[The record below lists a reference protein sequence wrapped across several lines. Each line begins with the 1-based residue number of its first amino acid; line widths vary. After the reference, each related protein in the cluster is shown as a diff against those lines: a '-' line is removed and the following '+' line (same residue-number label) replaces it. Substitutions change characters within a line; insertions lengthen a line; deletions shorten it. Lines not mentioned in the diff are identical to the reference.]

1 MARSHFRDALVGK
14 VGSSLAVLANATVI
28 VANPGTEDPIAA
40 TLYADESSGATLP
53 NPLTTGPDGG
63 LDLWLAATAVVDLV
77 ITSAAGF
84 ASPGNHKVI
93 PKVGVGPIATEIV
106 DRGSVQSITGQ
117 KTLASPILNTPE
129 INSPTLNTPT
139 ITGQVLLPAG
149 SSGAPAIAKTGDTN
163 TGPYWP
169 AADTYAIQ
177 VGASEAIRMRL
188 GSKFAQV
195 GIGNVGEPGPGGQ
208 SNIFHVHFSNSS
220 ASFGDVVGAAIEIT
234 NESNSGG
241 AGSVPD
247 SSAISAYH
255 YVTAAT
261 GDLSSRA
268 LEAQVIVGHASA
280 NPSANSTS
288 QAIEAAIHTLAAGDG
303 TRKTGVIHLGS
314 YDAAGFAG
322 GVAADYALRIWGA
335 RGYIR
340 GIIQED
346 TAGNLIFHT
355 NGSDGSV
362 TTAGHVS
369 MTGTGKR
376 VIIDGNN
383 ATIANRTFVQ
393 TKNANSPTYLG
404 VVPNGTSLISGV
416 MVANEQG
423 LTNFSYGL
431 LEVTNGVVRLNT
443 AKAGSGSVVPMEL
456 QYDGTKRIE
465 LNSTG
470 LGIFGVSPVARA
482 AAMTQTYSTA
492 DRTLSAY
499 TSNAQGTTFGG
510 INNAQAGNVYAQVS
524 NLESLRVAYENLRAF
539 TEDVAQF
546 LNAWIDSEQA
556 YGWAQ

>member
-1 MARSHFRDALVGK
+1 MTRAHVRDSINNTLTGLPISNAVVTVREVGTTTALAATMRSAKSGGTTVPNPITTGLDGRVEFWLDVAQNVDFRVVAAGYADFTISDIPVQYDQADIVNLTGPQTLVGK
-14 VGSSLAVLANATVI
+14 
-28 VANPGTEDPIAA
+28 
-40 TLYADESSGATLP
+40 TLT
-53 NPLTTGPDGG
+53 
-63 LDLWLAATAVVDLV
+63 
-77 ITSAAGF
+77 
-84 ASPGNHKVI
+84 
-93 PKVGVGPIATEIV
+93 
-106 DRGSVQSITGQ
+106 
-117 KTLASPILNTPE
+117 
-129 INSPTLNTPT
+129 SPTISSPT
-139 ITGQVLLPAG
+139 FSGQLLLPAG
-149 SSGAPAIAKTGDTN
+149 SASAPALAGSGDTN
-163 TGPYWP
+163 TGPYFP

-208 SNIFHVHFSNSS
+208 SNVFHVHFSNSVG
-220 ASFGDVVGAAIEIT
+220 SFGDVVGAAVEVT
-234 NESNSGG
+234 NESSSGG

-268 LEAQVIVGHASA
+268 VEAQVIVGHASA
-280 NPSANSTS
+280 NANANSTS
-288 QAIEAAIHTLAAGDG
+288 QAIEAAIHTLAAGNG
-303 TRKTGVIHLGS
+303 TTKTGVIHLGS

-322 GVAADYALRIWGA
+322 GVAADYAIRIWGA
-335 RGYIR
+335 RGFLTGIR
-340 GIIQED
+340 QED
-346 TAGNLIFHT
+346 TAGNLIFGT
-355 NGSDGSV
+355 NGSDGSITV
-362 TTAGHVS
+362 AGHVS

-404 VVPNGTSLISGV
+404 TVPNGTSLTSGV

-431 LEVTNGVVRLNT
+431 LEVTNAVVKLNT

-470 LGIFGVSPVARA
+470 LGVFAVTPVARA

-499 TSNAQGTTFGG
+499 TSNGQGTTYGG

>member
-53 NPLTTGPDGG
+53 NPLTTGADGG
-63 LDLWLAATAVVDLV
+63 LDFWLAATAVVDLV

-117 KTLASPILNTPE
+117 KTMASPILNTPE

-149 SSGAPAIAKTGDTN
+149 SSGAPSIAKTGDPD
-163 TGPYWP
+163 TGPWWP
-169 AADTYAIQ
+169 ADNTYALQ
-177 VGASEAIRMRL
+177 VGATEALRMRK
-188 GSKFAQV
+188 GSKFAQIGV
-195 GIGNVGEPGPGGQ
+195 GNVGEPSASQ
-208 SNIFHVHFSNSS
+208 DNIFHIHHST
-220 ASFGDVVGAAIEIT
+220 GAAGDGDIVALAVELT
-234 NESNSGG
+234 TEASSGG

-247 SSAISAYH
+247 SSSISAYV
-255 YVTAAT
+255 YQTSA
-261 GDLSSRA
+261 SSDASIRA
-268 LEAQVIVGHASA
+268 GEFQVIRGHASSGA
-280 NPSANSTS
+280 SGNSST
-288 QAIEAAIHTLAAGDG
+288 QALEAAIHTLAAGNG
-303 TRKTGVIHLGS
+303 TNKTGVIHLGS
-314 YDAAGFAG
+314 YDASGFAG
-322 GVAADYALRIWGA
+322 GVAGDYALRIWGA
-335 RGYIR
+335 RGFIR

-355 NGSDGSV
+355 NGSDGSI

-369 MTGTGKR
+369 MTGNGKR
-376 VIIDGNN
+376 LIIEGNS
-383 ATIANRTFVQ
+383 ATIANRAFFQ
-393 TKNANSPTYLG
+393 TKNTNQPTYIG
-404 VVPNGTSLISGV
+404 TVPNGTSLVSGV

-443 AKAGSGSVVPMEL
+443 TKAGSGSVVPMEL

-470 LGIFGVSPVARA
+470 IGVFAVSPVARA